1 MNFFTFMD
9 SAASL
14 YPYFEACARAGQA
27 SADRPAPETFA
38 ALRPLGCEAEGEMLD
53 ATGGVNTHK
62 GAIFSIGIAC
72 AALGRLE
79 RSLWG
84 DPARVL
90 QEIAAMTAGLTE
102 RDFAGV
108 TAENAVTA
116 GQKLYLQY
124 GITGVRGQVE
134 AGLPAVRDY
143 GLPALENGLAQG
155 YDLNRSGC
163 GALLNQIITH
173 LIEVQCARGNLRLF
187 LYTKAKSAKFF
198 GDLGFY
204 EIARVEDT
212 LVFMENRR
220 DGFGSYLRELEKTKT
235 GGRSAALVM
244 NANPFTLG
252 HQYLVETAA
261 AACDTLHLFVVS
273 EDASLVPFAVRK
285 KLVAEGVKHLPNV
298 ILHDSGPYII
308 SNATFPSYFLKDE
321 AAVIDGHA
329 RLDLA
334 VFTRIAKAL
343 NITARYVGEE
353 PTSQV
358 TGLYN
363 QIMCEQLPKAGIDC
377 IVVPRKEANGRAISA
392 STVRQCLQTGDW
404 DTLET
409 LLPRTTLDYFRSQE
423 AALVLE
429 RIRKA
434 GNVVHY

>member
-1 MNFFTFMD
+1 MSEYTI
-9 SAASL
+9 SQV
-14 YPYFEACARAGQA
+14 YP
-27 SADRPAPETFA
+27 
-38 ALRPLGCEAEGEMLD
+38 
-53 ATGGVNTHK
+53 
-62 GAIFSIGIAC
+62 
-72 AALGRLE
+72 
-79 RSLWG
+79 G
-84 DPARVL
+84 DK
-90 QEIAAMTAGLTE
+90 TT
-102 RDFAGV
+102 
-108 TAENAVTA
+108 
-116 GQKLYLQY
+116 
-124 GITGVRGQVE
+124 
-134 AGLPAVRDY
+134 
-143 GLPALENGLAQG
+143 LAQIDALLQQEG
-155 YDLNRSGC
+155 IRRDGNLDYTCAMFDENYQVIGTGSCFGNTLRCFAVSGDHQ
-163 GALLNQIITH
+163 GEGLLNQIITH

-252 HQYLVETAA
+252 HQYLAETAA

-363 QIMCEQLPKAGIDC
+363 QIMCEQLPQAGIDC

-423 AALVLE
+423 AAPVLE